1 MDEDRDLTYWNNK
14 LDEAKPDETKPDE
27 AKPDEAKPDVLPENY
42 EAVRE
47 CLYKVKKKCKKRTA
61 INYIMILLPFL
72 KWAKKPFT
80 AMDKYDIDE
89 YLEIQKSKS
98 ESTIEGMKIILR
110 AFLRP
115 INPEAASTIEPHNV
129 SSNVTPDELLSEDDI
144 RTLIKAA
151 PNARDKA
158 LIACFYD
165 SGCRRS
171 ELLSTTIADAKFDDY
186 GCVLWLRESKT
197 QSRPAR
203 LVFASSYLNDWLDVH
218 PRKEDPTA
226 PIFCSLR
233 TPYNAISRS
242 GLYEQ
247 LKVIKA
253 KTGIKKPTNCH
264 NYRHS
269 RATDLAKKLTEQQM
283 KKVLGWTPKSNMC
296 SVYVHLSGE
305 DVDEAML
312 KVAGIKR
319 KDKPDTTIKSSNCP
333 RCDELN
339 DDMRETCRK
348 CGLIL
353 SEKKRFELEEAEKVK
368 RVTELEEMKKE
379 ITLCMDADKYEN
391 ERNMESLIEQLVAE
405 KMTKKMKDFDAL
417 FNQIESKVNVK
428 RLKELTKDEVD
439 W

>member
-1 MDEDRDLTYWNNK
+1 MDEDKDLDYWDKK
-14 LDEAKPDETKPDE
+14 LK
-27 AKPDEAKPDVLPENY
+27 DVESTVLTENFK
-42 EAVRE
+42 AVKE
-47 CLYKVKKKCKKRTA
+47 CLYRVKKKCKKRTA
-61 INYIMILLPFL
+61 VNYIMILLPFL
-72 KWAKKPFT
+72 NWAKKPFT
-80 AMDKYDIDE
+80 AMDKYDIDD
-89 YLEIQKSKS
+89 YLELQKCKS

-129 SSNVTPDELLSEDDI
+129 SSNVTPDALLSDDDI
-144 RTLIKAA
+144 RALIKAA
-151 PNARDKA
+151 PNPRDKA

-171 ELLSTTIADAKFDDY
+171 ELLSTTITDAKFDDY

-203 LVFASSYLNDWLDVH
+203 LVFASSYLRDWLNVH
-218 PRKEDPTA
+218 PRKDEPTA

-319 KDKPDTTIKSSNCP
+319 KDKPETTIKSSNCP

-353 SEKKRFELEEAEKVK
+353 SEKKRFELEEAEREK
-368 RVTELEEMKKE
+368 RAAELEEMKKE
-379 ITLCMDADKYEN
+379 ITLGMEADKYEI
-391 ERNMESLIEQLVAE
+391 ERNVECLVDLLVRE
-405 KMTKKMKDFDAL
+405 KIAAILKQSDNVLKD
-417 FNQIESKVNVK
+417 IPKEKV
-428 RLKELTKDEVD
+428 KEYENEGDVWKD
-439 W
+439 